1 MSPVTTTADFI
12 EYLLPAQAIPREAR
26 RRLSPYLLR
35 TVPNSS
41 IGEHQQA
48 GWAVDKRL
56 QRSARM
62 RTLKPHNVA
71 FRDRVWAAF
80 AQLNFP
86 TMNRGDD
93 FDLLSITD
101 RETQEISVLAADDE
115 VALVVACHSSD
126 ALRTTHLKREIQ
138 ALLDIRADMIKMLRR
153 HLPNRKIKFILAT
166 NNLAVTQ
173 SGRETMSS
181 SDIVH
186 LDEEAIEYYLL
197 LAEHLGKAARFQ
209 LLGSLFAGQRIP
221 ALDPKVHAIRGRMG
235 GLLYYSFAIEPD
247 RLLKLAYVLHRNKAN
262 SDLMPTYQ
270 RLIKKSRLQAVS
282 QFVDDGGFFPNS
294 IILNLETGS
303 RPPQF
308 DAVSKAGDGPVLGT
322 LHLPRHYRAAY
333 VIDGQHRLYGY
344 ANSDRST
351 SELVPVVAFV
361 NLARSEQVR
370 LFMQINENQQ
380 PVPKN
385 LRNTL
390 NADLLWDSDDLRERV
405 RALKL
410 RIAQHLGE
418 SKTSPLYGR
427 IILGENPRSSI
438 RCLTIDAINNGLSRG
453 NFLGSFYK
461 TRVKEV
467 GTFYLGTNEAT
478 FDALVPFVERCFAH
492 VIDGLSTQWTLGAG
506 DGGFVFI
513 NTGVESLL
521 RVFSDVIDHIIS
533 KENVKIGA
541 ISTEALF
548 AKCVVYL
555 NCVVT
560 HLQSVGAERSAEY
573 RRMYGS
579 GGGTRYWRR
588 LQLAVCDRR
597 PEFSPP
603 GLAAFIEDEAKA
615 FNTESFEMIRELET
629 FLNQDVRRRLEDKF
643 GGARWFRDGVP
654 RKIRAEAETL
664 AVQKNLDLDPDQRVE
679 AWDCLHLINYH
690 EIMTQSQEI
699 WRDVF
704 AQRYTRPGEES
715 RSGGWKSRATWLVE
729 LNRIRN
735 ENSHTYVVKPGEYT
749 FLTELTA
756 WLIRDQVENTL

>member
-1 MSPVTTTADFI
+1 MTADFT
-12 EYLLPAQAIPREAR
+12 EYFLPAQAIPQQTT
-26 RRLSPYLLR
+26 RRLSPYLSR
-35 TVPNSS
+35 TVPKSA
-41 IGEHQQA
+41 ITELQQS
-48 GWAVDKRL
+48 GWMVEKRL
-56 QRSARM
+56 KRSARM
-62 RTLKPHNVA
+62 RILKPSDVA
-71 FRDRVWAAF
+71 FRDRVWAVF
-80 AQLNFP
+80 AKLDF
-86 TMNRGDD
+86 TMMNKGDS
-93 FDLLSITD
+93 FELSVPD
-101 RETQEISVLAADDE
+101 GETHSVSVFAADDE

-126 ALRTTHLKREIQ
+126 SLRTSNLRREIQ
-138 ALLDIRADMIKMLRR
+138 ALSELREALIKILLRR
-153 HLPNRKIKFILAT
+153 LPKRKFKFILAT

-173 SGRETMSS
+173 SGREAMTASE
-181 SDIVH
+181 IVH
-186 LDEEAIEYYLL
+186 LDEEAIDYYLL

-221 ALDPKVHAIRGRMG
+221 ALEPKVHAIRGRMG
-235 GLLYYSFAIEPD
+235 GLPYYSFAIEPD

-262 SDLMPTYQ
+262 SELMPTYQ

-282 QFVDDGGFFPNS
+282 QFVDNGGFFPNS

-308 DAVSKAGDGPVLGT
+308 DAISKVGDGPVLGT
-322 LHLPRHYRAAY
+322 LHLPRNYRSAY

-344 ANSDRST
+344 ANSDRAT
-351 SELVPVVAFV
+351 SELIPVVAFV
-361 NLARSEQVR
+361 NLPRSEQVR

-380 PVPKN
+380 AVPKN

-390 NADLLWDSDDLRERV
+390 NSDLLWDSDDMRERA

-418 SKTSPLYGR
+418 SKVSPLYGR
-427 IILGENPRSSI
+427 IILGENPRSAI

-453 NFLGSFYK
+453 NFLGTFYK
-461 TRVKEV
+461 SRVKDA

-478 FDALVPFVERCFAH
+478 FDRLVPFVERCLTH
-492 VIDGLSTQWTLGAG
+492 VRDGLPAQWALGAG

-521 RVFSDVIDHIIS
+521 RVFSDVVDHVFSNEDIR
-533 KENVKIGA
+533 IGV
-541 ISTEALF
+541 IPTEELF
-548 AKCVVYL
+548 ARCAVYL
-555 NCVVT
+555 DCVIE
-560 HLQSVGAERSAEY
+560 HLGSIDPEQSSEY

-588 LQLAVCDRR
+588 LQLAIRDRR

-603 GLAAFIEDEAKA
+603 GLAAFVEDEAKA

-629 FLNQDVRRRLEDKF
+629 FLNQDVRRRLEAKF
-643 GGARWFRDGVP
+643 GAKWFREGVP
-654 RKIRAEAETL
+654 RRIRMDAETL
-664 AVQKNLDLDPDQRVE
+664 AVEKNLDLDPDEKVE
-679 AWDCLHLINYH
+679 AWDCLHLINYY
-690 EIMTQSQEI
+690 EIMTQSQEM

-715 RSGGWKSRATWLVE
+715 KPGGWKSRASWLAE

-735 ENSHTYVVKPGEYT
+735 ENSHTYVVKPNEYS
-749 FLTELTA
+749 FLTDLTA
-756 WLIRDQVENTL
+756 WLTRDQIENAL